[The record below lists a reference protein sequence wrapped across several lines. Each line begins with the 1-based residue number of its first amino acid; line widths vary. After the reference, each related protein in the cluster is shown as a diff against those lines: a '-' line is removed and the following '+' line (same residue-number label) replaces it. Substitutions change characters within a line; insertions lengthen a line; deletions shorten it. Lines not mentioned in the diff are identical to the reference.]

1 MAPNRLCAV
10 AVIAVAMIQGL
21 GEVGLA
27 QGEPQSLRDS
37 ARRNGGR
44 ANLRIHANM
53 PFGSLPRVVEV
64 ADLIVRGRVLKAEPR
79 LSKDEDYV
87 LTYFT
92 LAPTEFLKGSRSAK
106 ALSRP
111 GFVPPIVFVEPGGTV
126 REDGLEMSTRHNM
139 TSDPPLQ
146 VGEEVLAFLTEREER
161 GTFRLQYAAF
171 SLFRVD
177 GDRVGYAN
185 KEIARHHQLVWSNL
199 VDVLR
204 TVRGLVTAPR

>member
-1 MAPNRLCAV
+1 MCRGCHS
-10 AVIAVAMIQGL
+10 VAMIHGL
-21 GEVGLA
+21 GKAGIA
-27 QGEPQSLRDS
+27 QYERQSLRDI
-37 ARRNGGR
+37 ARTRGGK
-44 ANLRIHANM
+44 AKLLIHADM

-64 ADLIVRGRVLKAEPR
+64 ADLIVRGRVVKAEPR
-79 LSKDEDYV
+79 LSKDEEYV

-92 LAPTEFLKGSRSAK
+92 LAPTEFLKGSRSTK

-126 REDGLEMSTRHNM
+126 REDGLEMTCRNNM

-171 SLFRVD
+171 GLFRVN

-185 KEIARHHQLVWSNL
+185 KEVARNHQLDSSNL
-199 VDVLR
+199 ADVLR
-204 TVRGLVTAPR
+204 TVRDLIAAPR

>member
-10 AVIAVAMIQGL
+10 AVISLAMIQGL
-21 GEVGLA
+21 GGVALA
-27 QGEPQSLRDS
+27 QYQRQSLRDI
-37 ARRNGGR
+37 ARRHGGK
-44 ANLRIHANM
+44 ASTISFANM
-53 PFGSLPRVVEV
+53 PFGSLHRVIEV
-64 ADLIVRGRVLKAEPR
+64 AEIIVLGRVLKAEPR

-92 LAPTEFLKGSRSAK
+92 LAPTEFLKGSRSAT

-111 GFVPPIVFVEPGGTV
+111 GFVPPIVFVEPAGTV
-126 REDGLEMSTRHNM
+126 REDGLEMSSRSNM

-171 SLFRVD
+171 SLFRVY

-185 KEIARHHQLVWSNL
+185 KEVARNHQLDSSNL
-199 VDVLR
+199 ADVLR
-204 TVRGLVTAPR
+204 TVRDLVTAPR

>member
-1 MAPNRLCAV
+1 MAPNRLFAV
-10 AVIAVAMIQGL
+10 AVISVAMIQEL

-27 QGEPQSLRDS
+27 QHEPQSLRDI
-37 ARRNGGR
+37 ARSHGGK
-44 ANLRIHANM
+44 ANLNIHVDM

-64 ADLIVRGRVLKAEPR
+64 ADVIVQGRVLKAEPR
-79 LSKDEDYV
+79 LTKDEDFV

-111 GFVPPIVFVEPGGTV
+111 GFVPPILFVEPAGTV
-126 REDGLEMSTRHNM
+126 REDGLELTCRNNM

-146 VGEEVLAFLTEREER
+146 VGEEVLAFLTEREEA

-171 SLFRVD
+171 SLFRVY
-177 GDRVGYAN
+177 GDRIGYAN
-185 KEIARHHQLVWSNL
+185 ERVARNHRLDSSNL
-199 VDVLR
+199 ADVLR
-204 TVRGLVTAPR
+204 TVRDLITAPR